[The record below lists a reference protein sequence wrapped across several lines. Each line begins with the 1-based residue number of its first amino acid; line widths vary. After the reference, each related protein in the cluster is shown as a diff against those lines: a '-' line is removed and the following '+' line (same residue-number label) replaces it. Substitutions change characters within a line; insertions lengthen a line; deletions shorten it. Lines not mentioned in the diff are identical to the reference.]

1 MTSRNRPQQGNN
13 NTVMVLAGVAGIAV
27 LLMLGMVIVFKG
39 DTLPGQS
46 LAATLG
52 YGNTTQGNSIIM
64 NENGDVVS
72 FTRGSGNVDIDA
84 LAQSLAA
91 AHAQLPDLGGA
102 TDQFVFED
110 VAQILTNK
118 TLTSPVI
125 DTPTIS
131 SGTISGSTLTS
142 PIINNPTINTATIS
156 GTTTF
161 SDQNITNVGDIALD
175 SITADGASIIINDD
189 VDMSSNDLTNIG
201 DASTDI
207 TSTLARF
214 GVPNEIELNAGGVVT
229 TYTQAGIDDG
239 KVSVLIE
246 EWSLS
251 DASWQSIFEIVIGN
265 NSCAGII
272 DFSYIITNV
281 SAGETNGGTL
291 QMVFA
296 RRTSNNTKNTIYNHN
311 QTTVIHVGSSMVPT
325 FATTL
330 TGGATSDPQDL
341 NFWVTVNNGNNTNM
355 NMMFKAEMTSVD
367 ADGNSCD
374 MVMQPY

>member
-1 MTSRNRPQQGNN
+1 MTSPRNRNTRQNN
-13 NTVMVLAGVAGIAV
+13 QLTMFGIFGVAVV
-27 LLMLGMVIVFKG
+27 LLLLAFAMVMRSASPGGGGESLGT
-39 DTLPGQS
+39 TL
-46 LAATLG
+46 AI
-52 YGNTTQGNSIIM
+52 GNESGGTSIIM
-64 NENGDVVS
+64 NELGDVIS
-72 FTRGSGNVDIDA
+72 FTRGSGDVDIDA

-91 AHAQLPDLGGA
+91 AHAQLPDLAGT

-110 VAQILTNK
+110 VDQTLTNK

-125 DTPTIS
+125 DTPNIT
-131 SGTISGSTLTS
+131 
-142 PIINNPTINTATIS
+142 TATIT

-161 SDQNITNVGDIALD
+161 SDQNITNVGDISLD
-175 SITADGASIIINDD
+175 SITADGAGITINDD
-189 VDMSSNDLTNIG
+189 VDMAGNDLNNIG

-214 GVPNEIELNAGGVVT
+214 GVPTEIELNGGGVSNT
-229 TYTQAGIDDG
+229 TTIAGIDDG
-239 KVSVLIE
+239 KVSVLVE
-246 EWSLS
+246 EWNLS

-265 NSCAGII
+265 NSCAGIV
-272 DFSYIITNV
+272 DFSYIITNT

-296 RRTSNNTKNTIYNHN
+296 RRSSNSTINAIYNHN
-311 QTTVIHVGSSMVPT
+311 QQTVIHVGSSMVPT

-330 TGGATSDPQDL
+330 TGGATADPQDL
-341 NFWVTVNNGNNTNM
+341 NFWVTVNNGNNTDM
-355 NMMFKAEMTSVD
+355 NIMFKAEMTSVD